1 MKVILYKCK
10 INVSAVAQ
18 WQIWGRGPGGL
29 LPAPL
34 FLAQTEAQRAEKI
47 FLGECPPPAFSQGLD
62 DHPSYL
68 SDPPLKWSHF
78 MSYDTFNYNMAI
90 K

>member
-10 INVSAVAQ
+10 INVSAV
-18 WQIWGRGPGGL
+18 GL
-29 LPAPL
+29 RPKGLKRVFWENAP
-34 FLAQTEAQRAEKI
+34 
-47 FLGECPPPAFSQGLD
+47 PPPAFSQGLD
-62 DHPSYL
+62 VHPSYL